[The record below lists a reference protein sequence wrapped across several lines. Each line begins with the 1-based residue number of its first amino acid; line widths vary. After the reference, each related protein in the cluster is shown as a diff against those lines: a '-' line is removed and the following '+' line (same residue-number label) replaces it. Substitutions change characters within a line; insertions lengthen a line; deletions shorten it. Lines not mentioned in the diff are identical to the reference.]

1 MKVRNTNHV
10 TDFRD
15 LCPRTG
21 LSWIC
26 HRLCRKHLH
35 MLRWFVS
42 ATFMICVHD
51 FPCREVLVKV
61 GVMEFGL
68 LRVGDISA
76 SFANDDGDV
85 QMI

>member
-1 MKVRNTNHV
+1 
-10 TDFRD
+10 
-15 LCPRTG
+15 
-21 LSWIC
+21 
-26 HRLCRKHLH
+26 